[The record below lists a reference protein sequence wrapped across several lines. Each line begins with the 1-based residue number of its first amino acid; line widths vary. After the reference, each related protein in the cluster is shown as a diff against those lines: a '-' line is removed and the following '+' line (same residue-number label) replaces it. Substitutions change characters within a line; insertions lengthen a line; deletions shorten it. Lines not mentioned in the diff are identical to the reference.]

1 MHDRVDSTRVTG
13 GRVCWLSID
22 ISPDSL
28 CVRLLASC
36 PTTIFIIERGDDL
49 FSPFIF
55 FFSFLFYRQGKSLNK
70 ALFTPEGPARPLLNL
85 APSGPIRSSGKA
97 RGRDCLAHD
106 P

>member
-1 MHDRVDSTRVTG
+1 MIGFLPILSFIHKKMHDRVDSTRVTG

-49 FSPFIF
+49 FSSFF
-55 FFSFLFYRQGKSLNK
+55 FFSILSTREKLK
-70 ALFTPEGPARPLLNL
+70 
-85 APSGPIRSSGKA
+85 
-97 RGRDCLAHD
+97 
-106 P
+106 